1 MKKTFR
7 KTYWDSS
14 KTPALRRLA
23 AGAMLCCATV
33 VGVAPALAQESANA
47 AALSFVNADIESVIK
62 AIGHYTGMTFIIDP
76 RVKGTLTLVSEKS
89 LSKTEAF
96 GLLTSTLRLQGFA
109 VVTSGEGYAKVVPE
123 AEAKL
128 QSTPTQ
134 VGGVRAS
141 KATGDQIAT
150 QVFYLSYESAANLTA
165 VLRPLISPN
174 NSIMANPGN
183 NTLVVTDY
191 ADNLRRLAR
200 IIAAL
205 DAPVAADL
213 DVIPIRN
220 AIASD
225 IAQLVQRLMEPAA
238 GGDSGRVTV
247 LADPRTNSVVIRA
260 PSQARANLA
269 KNLIMRLD
277 QESSSKGN
285 IHVVY
290 LKNADASRVA
300 QTLRAV
306 VSQDASAVP
315 VQQQGTSGS
324 SITSATGSQNG
335 GSGGLGGQQG
345 QQSSTG
351 MGGTGNTFGQ
361 QSQLT
366 AQGAGGG
373 QGSGF
378 IQADASTNSLI
389 ITAPDAVYRNL
400 RSVIDQ
406 LDVRRAQVYIE
417 ALVVEVT
424 SNKASEFGVQ
434 WVGATGD
441 SDSKYRFGGLQN
453 YTGGGNNNSIV
464 NLALAA
470 ATGTSGTSAPNLPT
484 GLTFGLFRQVGGE
497 LGLGAVA
504 RALESDGNANIL
516 STPNMITLDNELA
529 TIKVG
534 QNVPIITGS
543 YTTSGN
549 NSGNPFQTVD
559 RQDVGL
565 LLKVRPQISEG
576 GTIKMA
582 IYHENS
588 SVDAATRN
596 LASGL
601 TTNVRAIESNVLA
614 DDGQIIVLGGLIED
628 TEGDGEEK
636 VRGLGDIP
644 VIGNLFKYRT
654 RTRNKT
660 NLMVFLRPVVVRSKD
675 ASASIAMDRY
685 EYMRAAGAAGQPES
699 SPLLRDLGAP
709 LLPPLVNGQPPSGGG
724 MATVPPQAAP
734 RPNAAPGASL
744 EGGAVQRAVAP
755 APGSD
760 VAVPGN
766 GGSGSAS
773 EPNRNL
779 QPGAGQVGTAT
790 QGVAPASQ
798 FRPLT
803 PPAGQ

>member
-1 MKKTFR
+1 MKTTTRTTFEI
-7 KTYWDSS
+7 
-14 KTPALRRLA
+14 PALRRLA
-23 AGAMLCCATV
+23 AGAMLCCFAATTAV
-33 VGVAPALAQESANA
+33 PLPALAQEGANA

-76 RVKGTLTLVSEKS
+76 RVKGTITLQSEKS
-89 LSKTEAF
+89 LSKTQAF
-96 GLLTSTLRLQGFA
+96 GLLTSALRLQGFA
-109 VVTSGEGYAKVVPE
+109 VVTSGDGYAKVVPE

-128 QSTPTQ
+128 QSSPTQ

-141 KATGDQIAT
+141 RATGDQIAT
-150 QVFYLSYESAANLTA
+150 QVFYLNYESAANLTA

-174 NSIMANPGN
+174 NSVMANPGN
-183 NTLVVTDY
+183 NTLVITDY
-191 ADNLRRLAR
+191 ADNLRRLAK

-220 AIASD
+220 AIATD
-225 IAQLVQRLMEPAA
+225 VAQLVTRLMEPAA

-269 KNLIMRLD
+269 KSLIARLD
-277 QESSSKGN
+277 QATSSQGN

-315 VQQQGTSGS
+315 QQQQGTSGG
-324 SITSATGSQNG
+324 SIQAGSQG
-335 GSGGLGGQQG
+335 GGGGLGGQQG
-345 QQSSTG
+345 QQ
-351 MGGTGNTFGQ
+351 GQ
-361 QSQLT
+361 QSVSAVGGGGNYGQPGQLGG
-366 AQGAGGG
+366 GAGGG
-373 QGSGF
+373 AGGGTGSGF
-378 IQADASTNSLI
+378 IQADVSTNSLI

-400 RSVIDQ
+400 RAVIDQ

-417 ALVVEVT
+417 ALVVEVN

-434 WVGATGD
+434 WVGASGD
-441 SDSKYRFGGLQN
+441 SDSKYRVGGLQSF
-453 YTGGGNNNSIV
+453 TGGNQTNNIV
-464 NLALAA
+464 NLAAA
-470 ATGTSGTSAPNLPT
+470 ASQGFSGTSIPTLPG
-484 GLTFGLFRQVGGE
+484 GLSIGLFRQVGGE

-529 TIKVG
+529 SIKVG

-543 YTTSGN
+543 YATNTTTGG
-549 NSGNPFQTVD
+549 GNPFQTVD
-559 RQDVGL
+559 RKDVGL

-588 SVDAATRN
+588 SVDPSTRN

-644 VIGNLFKYRT
+644 VLGNLFKYRT
-654 RTRNKT
+654 RTRVKT
-660 NLMVFLRPVVVRSKD
+660 NLMVFLRPVVVRSKE
-675 ASASIAMDRY
+675 SSNSLAMDRY
-685 EYMRAAGAAGQPES
+685 EYMRAAGAVGQPES
-699 SPLLRDLGAP
+699 SPLLRELGAP
-709 LLPPLVNGQPPSGGG
+709 VLPPLTNGQPPVGGG
-724 MATVPPQAAP
+724 MATVPPAGP
-734 RPNAAPGASL
+734 
-744 EGGAVQRAVAP
+744 AP
-755 APGSD
+755 AQ
-760 VAVPGN
+760 N
-766 GGSGSAS
+766 GSG
-773 EPNRNL
+773 
-779 QPGAGQVGTAT
+779 QPGAAQQA
-790 QGVAPASQ
+790 APASQ
-798 FRPLT
+798 FRPVT
-803 PPAGQ
+803 PPNGK

>member
-1 MKKTFR
+1 MKKTDR
-7 KTYWDSS
+7 STSAHLDLSALQL
-14 KTPALRRLA
+14 PALQLRAQRLA
-23 AGAMLCCATV
+23 AGAMLCCAATMIALPLPV
-33 VGVAPALAQESANA
+33 LAQESANA

-89 LSKTEAF
+89 LSKSEAF

-109 VVTSGEGYAKVVPE
+109 VVTSGDGYAKVVPE

-128 QSTPTQ
+128 QSSPTQ
-134 VGGVRAS
+134 VGGVRSS

-213 DVIPIRN
+213 DVVPIRN

-225 IAQLVQRLMEPAA
+225 IATLVTRLMEPAA

-269 KNLIMRLD
+269 KSLIARLD

-290 LKNADASRVA
+290 LKNAEATRVA

-306 VSQDASAVP
+306 VSQDSSALQV
-315 VQQQGTSGS
+315 QQGTQGS
-324 SITSATGSQNG
+324 SITSGTGSQAGQG
-335 GSGGLGGQQG
+335 GQGGLGGGQQGLQGGTSIGGTSNTFGQQG
-345 QQSSTG
+345 QQG
-351 MGGTGNTFGQ
+351 
-361 QSQLT
+361 
-366 AQGAGGG
+366 AQGSGGG

-453 YTGGGNNNSIV
+453 FTGGGSGNSIV

-470 ATGTSGTSAPNLPT
+470 SQGTGGTTGTSVPVLPT

-504 RALESDGNANIL
+504 RALETDGNANIL

-543 YTTSGN
+543 FATNSTTGG
-549 NSGNPFQTVD
+549 GNPFQTVD

-565 LLKVRPQISEG
+565 LLRVRPQISEG

-588 SVDAATRN
+588 SVDASTRN
-596 LASGL
+596 AESGL

-628 TEGDGEEK
+628 SEGDGEEK

-654 RTRNKT
+654 RSRVKT
-660 NLMVFLRPVVVRSKD
+660 NLMVFLRPVVVRSKE
-675 ASASIAMDRY
+675 ASNSIAMDRY
-685 EYMRAAGAAGQPES
+685 DYMRAAGAAAQLES
-699 SPLLRDLGAP
+699 TPLLRDLGAP
-709 LLPPLVNGQPPSGGG
+709 QLPPLVEGQPPAGGG
-724 MATVPPQAAP
+724 MATVPVQRQPA
-734 RPNAAPGASL
+734 PNAAPGASND
-744 EGGAVQRAVAP
+744 GA
-755 APGSD
+755 
-760 VAVPGN
+760 
-766 GGSGSAS
+766 AS
-773 EPNRNL
+773 RH
-779 QPGAGQVGTAT
+779 QGTAPGAGVSEPRSGTVMPGAA
-790 QGVAPASQ
+790 VPSAPS
-798 FRPLT
+798 RPVQQT
-803 PPAGQ
+803 N

>member
-1 MKKTFR
+1 MNR
-7 KTYWDSS
+7 AALAASGLPS
-14 KTPALRRLA
+14 LRRIA
-23 AGAMLCCATV
+23 AGAMLCCAVTLAV
-33 VGVAPALAQESANA
+33 PPAPAWAQDSANA

-76 RVKGTLTLVSEKS
+76 RVKGTITLVSEKS
-89 LSKTEAF
+89 LTKTQAF
-96 GLLTSTLRLQGFA
+96 GLLTSTLRLQGYA
-109 VVTSGEGYAKVVPE
+109 VVTSGDGYAKVVPE
-123 AEAKL
+123 AEAKA
-128 QSTPTQ
+128 QSSPTQ

-150 QVFYLSYESAANLTA
+150 QVFYLAYESAANLTA

-183 NTLVVTDY
+183 NTLVITDY
-191 ADNLRRLAR
+191 ADNLRRLAK

-205 DAPVAADL
+205 DTPVAADL

-225 IAQLVQRLMEPAA
+225 IATLVTRLMEPAA

-247 LADPRTNSVVIRA
+247 LADPRTNSVVVRA

-269 KNLIMRLD
+269 KSLIARLD
-277 QESSSKGN
+277 QQTSTQGN

-315 VQQQGTSGS
+315 VQQQGTSGG
-324 SITSATGSQNG
+324 SIQAGAQG
-335 GSGGLGGQQG
+335 GLGGRGGLGGQQG

-351 MGGTGNTFGQ
+351 MAGTGNTYGQ
-361 QSQLT
+361 QSQQT
-366 AQGAGGG
+366 AEGAGGG

-434 WVGATGD
+434 WIGASGD
-441 SDSKYRFGGLQN
+441 SDSKYRIGGLQSFAS
-453 YTGGGNNNSIV
+453 GGSGNIIN
-464 NLALAA
+464 LAA
-470 ATGTSGTSAPNLPT
+470 AARNGLSADTGVPSIP
-484 GLTFGLFRQVGGE
+484 GLSLGIFRQVGGE

-504 RALESDGNANIL
+504 RALENDGNANIL

-543 YTTSGN
+543 FTT
-549 NSGNPFQTVD
+549 NSTTGGGNPFQTVD

-588 SVDAATRN
+588 SVDPSTRN
-596 LASGL
+596 AQSGL

-644 VIGNLFKYRT
+644 VLGNLFKYRS
-654 RTRNKT
+654 RTRVKT
-660 NLMVFLRPVVVRSKD
+660 NLMVFLRPVVVRSKE
-675 ASASIAMDRY
+675 ASNSIAMDRY
-685 EYMRAAGAAGQPES
+685 EYMRAAGAAGQSQEDT
-699 SPLLRDLGAP
+699 LLMRNLGAP
-709 LLPPLVNGQPPSGGG
+709 LLPPLTNGQPPVGGT
-724 MATVPPQAAP
+724 MATAPVQTAPAAG
-734 RPNAAPGASL
+734 AAPGAAS
-744 EGGAVQRAVAP
+744 GQPVQPQQQGQQQGQP
-755 APGSD
+755 ASP
-760 VAVPGN
+760 
-766 GGSGSAS
+766 
-773 EPNRNL
+773 
-779 QPGAGQVGTAT
+779 T
-790 QGVAPASQ
+790 SQ
-798 FRPLT
+798 FRPVT
-803 PPAGQ
+803 PSNQK